1 MEAVMSNFV
10 SCTPTKSASQ
20 NPVSVNLDQVLY
32 MERTNRGT
40 EITFSGGGCPI
51 VIVKEE
57 PDAILSGRRRV
68 NA

>member
-1 MEAVMSNFV
+1 MSDFV
-10 SCTPTKSASQ
+10 SCTPAESASR

-57 PDAILSGRRRV
+57 LEDILGGRRRG
-68 NA
+68 NG